1 LRALRIETKC
11 HNLDC
16 GTVRNHVC
24 VSQLKEQ
31 DGTPLCVPL
40 VTDDT
45 MTRKLVLPSSTKR
58 ISGMSTADK
67 LHFGDFSDNGV
78 SSDPSEER

>member
-1 LRALRIETKC
+1 M
-11 HNLDC
+11 
-16 GTVRNHVC
+16 C
-24 VSQLKEQ
+24 VYQFEEQ
-31 DGTPLCVPL
+31 DGTLLCVPL

-58 ISGMSTADK
+58 ISGVSAADK
-67 LHFGDFSDNGV
+67 PHFGDFSDNDV